1 MADPWESESVADQ
14 MARSVYRGGVWYRR
28 ENGKPV
34 EWPVLRLD
42 RLAAQDLNRDAQAY
56 QR

>member
-42 RLAAQDLNRDAQAY
+42 RLAARELRQPRRAE
-56 QR
+56 